1 MVDEWSIGFDLRTC
15 CPFILKISLHD
26 YKYFKG
32 TERPSDVSVDEIIY
46 DLWHEIK
53 CIMLYC
59 RFTDNGDRA
68 NWQTDSSP
76 RLQLL
81 GEGNAAQ

>member
-1 MVDEWSIGFDLRTC
+1 MNEVLVLTLEHVHLFWKQAC
-15 CPFILKISLHD
+15 MHD

-46 DLWHEIK
+46 DLCHEIK